1 MNFQAVL
8 FDCDGV
14 LVDSEPITNGV
25 LHTMFNELGWAISKE
40 QCIALFVGHAVVDR
54 KELIEASTGKPMT
67 EAWLASFRDRRDAA
81 LRAQLLAVP
90 YIHATVKA
98 LHEATQG
105 MIACASGADRGKV
118 RLQLG
123 KVELLHYFDT
133 QIYSGYE
140 VPRNK
145 PHPDIYLKAAAGLGA
160 DITRCA
166 VVEDS
171 STGATAGVASGATVF
186 GYAPDGDGAVL
197 RAVGVQ
203 HVFQTMADLPRL
215 MGIR

>member
-25 LHTMFNELGWAISKE
+25 LHTMFNELGWALSRAE
-40 QCIALFVGHAVVDR
+40 CIALFVGHAVIDR
-54 KELIEASTGKPMT
+54 KELIQANTGKPVT
-67 EAWLASFRDRRDAA
+67 EEWLAGFRDRRDAA

-90 YIHATVKA
+90 HIHATVKA
-98 LHEATQG
+98 LHGATQG
-105 MIACASGADRGKV
+105 NIACASGADRGKV

-123 KVELLHYFDT
+123 KVDLLHYFDS

-145 PHPDIYLKAAAGLGA
+145 PHPDIYLMAAAGLGA
-160 DITRCA
+160 DIKRCA

-186 GYAPDGDGAVL
+186 GYAPHDDGAAL
-197 RAVGVQ
+197 RAVGVH
-203 HVFQTMADLPRL
+203 HVFHSMADLPRL